1 MDIYIRQPVK
11 IMWKQNIYRHVWNEF
26 AQYAS
31 YMIFPLILRRQ
42 NGGNVM
48 GIRTKTPRMNV
59 ANHTRHG

>member
-1 MDIYIRQPVK
+1 MDRYIRQPVK
-11 IMWKQNIYRHVWNEF
+11 IIWKQNIYRQNEF

-31 YMIFPLILRRQ
+31 YMMFPLILRRQ

-48 GIRTKTPRMNV
+48 GIRAKTPRMNV